1 MILAVNHIEKSYG
14 IDTILENITFHIEE
28 REKTAIVGVNGAG
41 KTTLFRIL
49 TGEISADGGDV
60 FLKKETTMG
69 YMAQNQQIESSRTIY
84 EEMLSVFEK
93 ILTAEVRLR
102 EIENEMT
109 HLSGKELSDMME
121 DYASLQHEF
130 EQNDGYSYKSRL
142 KGVLKG
148 LGFGEDEF
156 DRPLSQLSGGQKTR
170 VYLGKLLLSKPDL
183 LLLDEPTNHLD
194 LHAIKWLENF
204 LMDFE
209 NTVIVVS
216 HDRHFLNKICTNIAD
231 IDYGKITM
239 FVGNYDFWYS
249 YTQMTQRQLKDQ
261 NKRVEQKIKELQE
274 FIQRFSANA
283 SKAKQATSRKKL
295 LDNLQMDTIKP
306 SSRRYPFCSFKQDRE
321 VGNDVLLVEG
331 LSKTI
336 DGKKVLDNVSFMIR
350 PNDKVAFVGK
360 DEIARTTLFR
370 ILMGELEP
378 DEGTFK
384 WGITTKTAYFP
395 KDNAEYFDGCHDSLI
410 EWLRPFAKE
419 GEQYDADIR
428 GWLGRML
435 FSGEEAL
442 KEANV
447 LSGGERVRCMLCK
460 MMMSGANVM
469 ILDEPTNHLD
479 LESITA
485 LNEGLMEYKGTLLFD
500 SHDHQFTQTIA
511 NRIIE
516 ILPGGIIDRQMTFD
530 EYIESEEI
538 DAIREKM
545 TGEA

>member
-1 MILAVNHIEKSYG
+1 MIAAQGVSLQYGGRVLFNDVNINFTKGNCYG
-14 IDTILENITFHIEE
+14 LIG
-28 REKTAIVGVNGAG
+28 ANGAG
-41 KTTLFRIL
+41 KST
-49 TGEISADGGDV
+49 
-60 FLKKETTMG
+60 FLKILAGELEPNKGSVFITPGERMAVLKQDHFQYDAYTVLDTVMMGNQRLYDVMKEKDALYEKEDFTDEDG
-69 YMAQNQQIESSRTIY
+69 IKAAELEGEFAELDGWAAESNA
-84 EEMLSVFEK
+84 EMLLNGLGV
-93 ILTAEVRLR
+93 T
-102 EIENEMT
+102 NEFHYAKM
-109 HLSGKELSDMME
+109 KELT
-121 DYASLQHEF
+121 
-130 EQNDGYSYKSRL
+130 
-142 KGVLKG
+142 
-148 LGFGEDEF
+148 
-156 DRPLSQLSGGQKTR
+156 GGQK
-170 VYLGKLLLSKPDL
+170 VKVLLAQALFGNPDI

-194 LHAIKWLENF
+194 IHAIKWLEDF
-204 LMDFE
+204 LMNFE

-216 HDRHFLNKICTNIAD
+216 HDRHFLNKVCTNIAD

-261 NKRVEQKIKELQE
+261 NKRVEQKIKELQD

-321 VGNDVLLVEG
+321 VGNDVLLVDG
-331 LSKTI
+331 ISKTI
-336 DGKKVLDNVSFMIR
+336 DGKKVLNDVSFMIR
-350 PNDKVAFVGK
+350 PHEKVAFVGK
-360 DEIARTTLFR
+360 DEIARTTLFQ

-378 DEGTFK
+378 DEGSFK

-395 KDNAEYFDGCHDSLI
+395 KDNTEYFEGNKDSLI

-419 GEQYDADIR
+419 GEQYDSDIR

-442 KEANV
+442 KEAGV
-447 LSGGERVRCMLCK
+447 LSGGEKVRCMLCK

-485 LNEGLMEYKGTLLFD
+485 LNEGLTEYKGTLLFD
-500 SHDHQFTQTIA
+500 SHDHQFVQTIA
-511 NRIIE
+511 DRIIE
-516 ILPGGIIDRQMTFD
+516 ILPGGIIDRQMTYD
-530 EYIESEEI
+530 EYIEDESI
-538 DAIREKM
+538 DAIREKLS
-545 TGEA
+545 

>member
-1 MILAVNHIEKSYG
+1 MIAVQGVSLQYG
-14 IDTILENITFHIEE
+14 GRVLFNDVNINFTKGNCYGLIG
-28 REKTAIVGVNGAG
+28 ANGAG
-41 KTTLFRIL
+41 KSTFLKILAGELEPNKGSVFITPGERMAVLKQDHFMFDEFEVVETVLYGHKRLYDIMKEKEALYAKEDFSDEDGIKVSELEGEFAELDGWSAESNAEILLNGLGVTNEFHYVKMKEL
-49 TGEISADGGDV
+49 TGTQKV
-60 FLKKETTMG
+60 KVLL
-69 YMAQNQQIESSRTIY
+69 AQA
-84 EEMLSVFEK
+84 L
-93 ILTAEVRLR
+93 
-102 EIENEMT
+102 
-109 HLSGKELSDMME
+109 
-121 DYASLQHEF
+121 
-130 EQNDGYSYKSRL
+130 
-142 KGVLKG
+142 
-148 LGFGEDEF
+148 FGN
-156 DRPLSQLSGGQKTR
+156 
-170 VYLGKLLLSKPDL
+170 PDI

>member
-1 MILAVNHIEKSYG
+1 MIAAQGVSLQYGGRVLFNDVNINFTKGNCYG
-14 IDTILENITFHIEE
+14 LIG
-28 REKTAIVGVNGAG
+28 ANGAG
-41 KTTLFRIL
+41 KST
-49 TGEISADGGDV
+49 
-60 FLKKETTMG
+60 FLKILAGELEPNKG
-69 YMAQNQQIESSRTIY
+69 
-84 EEMLSVFEK
+84 SVFITPGERM
-93 ILTAEVRLR
+93 A
-102 EIENEMT
+102 
-109 HLSGKELSDMME
+109 
-121 DYASLQHEF
+121 
-130 EQNDGYSYKSRL
+130 
-142 KGVLKG
+142 VLKQDHF
-148 LGFGEDEF
+148 LFDEF
-156 DRPLSQLSGGQKTR
+156 DVVECVLYGHKRLYDIRKEKDALYMKEDFTDEDGIKAAELEGEFAELDGWAAVSNAEMLLNGLGVTNEFHYAKMKELTGGQK
-170 VYLGKLLLSKPDL
+170 VKVLLAQALFGNPDI

-194 LHAIKWLENF
+194 IHAIKWLEDF
-204 LMDFE
+204 LMNFE

-216 HDRHFLNKICTNIAD
+216 HDRHFLNKVCTNIAD

-261 NKRVEQKIKELQE
+261 NKRVEQKIKELQD

-321 VGNDVLLVEG
+321 VGNDVLLVDG
-331 LSKTI
+331 ISKTI
-336 DGKKVLDNVSFMIR
+336 DGKKVLNDVSFMIR
-350 PNDKVAFVGK
+350 PHEKVAFVGK
-360 DEIARTTLFR
+360 DEIARTTLFQ

-378 DEGTFK
+378 DEGSFK

-395 KDNAEYFDGCHDSLI
+395 KDNTEYFEGNKDSLI

-419 GEQYDADIR
+419 GEQYDSDIR

-442 KEANV
+442 KEAGV
-447 LSGGERVRCMLCK
+447 LSGGEKVRCMLCK

-485 LNEGLMEYKGTLLFD
+485 LNEGLTEYKGTLLFD
-500 SHDHQFTQTIA
+500 SHDHQFVQTIA
-511 NRIIE
+511 DRIIE
-516 ILPGGIIDRQMTFD
+516 ILPGGIIDRQMTYD
-530 EYIESEEI
+530 EYIEDESI
-538 DAIREKM
+538 DAIREKLS
-545 TGEA
+545 

>member
-49 TGEISADGGDV
+49 TGEISSDGGDV

-102 EIENEMT
+102 EMENEMT
-109 HLSGKELSDMME
+109 HLSGKALSDMME
-121 DYASLQHEF
+121 DYAALQHEF

-370 ILMGELEP
+370 ILMGEMEP

>member
-49 TGEISADGGDV
+49 TGEISSDGGDV

-102 EIENEMT
+102 EMENEMT

-121 DYASLQHEF
+121 DYAALQHEF

-370 ILMGELEP
+370 ILMGEMEP

>member
-1 MILAVNHIEKSYG
+1 MIAAQGVSLQYGGRVLFQDVNINFTKGNCYG
-14 IDTILENITFHIEE
+14 LIG
-28 REKTAIVGVNGAG
+28 ANGAG
-41 KTTLFRIL
+41 KSTFLKIL
-49 TGEISADGGDV
+49 SGEIEPNKG
-60 FLKKETTMG
+60 
-69 YMAQNQQIESSRTIY
+69 
-84 EEMLSVFEK
+84 SVFITPGERM
-93 ILTAEVRLR
+93 A
-102 EIENEMT
+102 
-109 HLSGKELSDMME
+109 
-121 DYASLQHEF
+121 
-130 EQNDGYSYKSRL
+130 
-142 KGVLKG
+142 VLKQDH
-148 LGFGEDEF
+148 FMFDEF
-156 DRPLSQLSGGQKTR
+156 DVVEAVLYGHKRLYDIMKEKEALYAKEDFTDEDGIKVSELEGEFAELDGWSAESNAEILLNGLGVTNEFHYVKMKEVTGTQK
-170 VYLGKLLLSKPDL
+170 VKVLLAQALFGNPDI

-194 LHAIKWLENF
+194 LHAIRWLENF

-239 FVGNYDFWYS
+239 YVGNYDFWYS

-261 NKRVEQKIKELQE
+261 NKRTEQKIKELQE

-336 DGKKVLDNVSFMIR
+336 DGKKVLDGVSFMIR
-350 PNDKVAFVGK
+350 PNDKVAFVGT

-370 ILMGELEP
+370 ILMGEIEP

-395 KDNAEYFDGCHDSLI
+395 KDNSEYFDGCQDSLI

-419 GEQYDADIR
+419 GEQYDSDIR

-442 KEANV
+442 KEASV

-516 ILPGGIIDRQMTFD
+516 ILPGGIIDREMTFD
-530 EYIESEEI
+530 EYIENEDI
-538 DAIREKM
+538 DAIRKRM
-545 TGEA
+545 CGEE

>member
-1 MILAVNHIEKSYG
+1 MIAAQGVSLQYGGRVLFNDVNINFTKGNCYG
-14 IDTILENITFHIEE
+14 LIG
-28 REKTAIVGVNGAG
+28 ANGAG
-41 KTTLFRIL
+41 KSTFLKILAEELEPNKGSVFITPGERMAVLKQDHFMFDEFEVVETVLYGHKRLYDIMKEKEALYAKEDFSDEDGIKVSELEGEFAELDGWSAESNAEILLNGLGVTNEFHYVKMKEL
-49 TGEISADGGDV
+49 TGTQKV
-60 FLKKETTMG
+60 KVLL
-69 YMAQNQQIESSRTIY
+69 AQA
-84 EEMLSVFEK
+84 L
-93 ILTAEVRLR
+93 
-102 EIENEMT
+102 
-109 HLSGKELSDMME
+109 
-121 DYASLQHEF
+121 
-130 EQNDGYSYKSRL
+130 
-142 KGVLKG
+142 
-148 LGFGEDEF
+148 FGN
-156 DRPLSQLSGGQKTR
+156 
-170 VYLGKLLLSKPDL
+170 PDI